1 MTFRIHARSF
11 SVGVTVCALPL
22 SLYETIKFLRPF
34 PQQARWRAAIA
45 ACRRQNVSS
54 VPNVPLQ
61 HSPEHLGTGHAGQMV
76 LPGRSL
82 LLFKLKFLSFGKIC
96 GLFSNRPTRF
106 IQKKKKKIQNTFCNS
121 KLSHGGFYFS
131 EW

>member
-11 SVGVTVCALPL
+11 SVGVTVCALPLSLSL

-61 HSPEHLGTGHAGQMV
+61 HSPEHLGTGVSWSNGAA
-76 LPGRSL
+76 RSEFARL
-82 LLFKLKFLSFGKIC
+82 LMLKF
-96 GLFSNRPTRF
+96 
-106 IQKKKKKIQNTFCNS
+106 
-121 KLSHGGFYFS
+121 
-131 EW
+131 EA